1 MDISQFCDNLSA
13 LFFCM
18 DRYGIISA
26 LNDVPG
32 TGRMYNRPCNR
43 HALLCRERMRMEGEK
58 MQKILVVEDDWE
70 MNQGICYVLN
80 ENGYAAFPAHSIAEG
95 KRVYEEQGV
104 ELVLLDVNLPDGEGF
119 EFCGWIR
126 GKSRVPVLFLTA
138 RDLEEDALK
147 GYELGAEDYVT
158 KPFSMKILLKKIDV
172 ILKRSSGT
180 RGDVF
185 DDGFL
190 RIDFTRAKAEK
201 NGQPC
206 PVTPTEFRILR
217 EFISHK
223 GQLLTYDV
231 LLERLWDGGSQFVD
245 RHALAVNMNRLR
257 GKIEDKEHR
266 YISNVYGMG
275 YQWIG
280 Q

>member
-1 MDISQFCDNLSA
+1 MGLRVLI
-13 LFFCM
+13 
-18 DRYGIISA
+18 
-26 LNDVPG
+26 
-32 TGRMYNRPCNR
+32 
-43 HALLCRERMRMEGEK
+43 
-58 MQKILVVEDDWE
+58 VEDDALLAEGIEDYFVSKGWE
-70 MNQGICYVLN
+70 AEKAEDGEQALEFFKARIYQLILLDVMIPKKNGFTVCRKIREVSDVPIFFITARVMEEDEL
-80 ENGYAAFPAHSIAEG
+80 NGYAAG
-95 KRVYEEQGV
+95 G
-104 ELVLLDVNLPDGEGF
+104 D
-119 EFCGWIR
+119 
-126 GKSRVPVLFLTA
+126 
-138 RDLEEDALK
+138 
-147 GYELGAEDYVT
+147 DYVT

-172 ILKRSSGT
+172 ILKRSSET
-180 RGDVF
+180 RGEGF